1 MKLSKHLDNAMNY
14 SKLSSKSNRLSLEYL
29 AYSMTILADCIK
41 KQVEQENQKDYI
53 ISVVAKSTTER
64 QNSSNLTVANSST
77 PFNRAF
83 FVRSIRT
90 PKENNRLNLVVSFLS
105 MVACNGKGSPFATFH
120 GFVVSD
126 PVTRYRPIVRY
137 KAVTSNN
144 LIVELLAM
152 IYLLLCV
159 NRTKPTFNT
168 EVVRIQA
175 PNEDEARF
183 KLTADYQ
190 LLAVCGRIN
199 SHKAQYS
206 PMVEIRQ
213 KPKMDFV
220 KAGQIMPTLRTQ
232 QNNQYLINPVGI
244 DNKGIRSDLP
254 LNTITLKN
262 QPSMIDNVF
271 QLQGGIYA

>member
-1 MKLSKHLDNAMNY
+1 MKLSKYLDNAMNY

-29 AYSMTILADCIK
+29 AYALSVLADR
-41 KQVEQENQKDYI
+41 NQTTVRNIDLYQFTNQGELSYI
-53 ISVVAKSTTER
+53 INVVAKSTTEPE
-64 QNSSNLTVANSST
+64 NSNIPTANSST
-77 PFNRAF
+77 PFYRAF

-90 PKENNRLNLVVSFLS
+90 PKENNRLNLAVSFLS
-105 MVACNGKGSPFATFH
+105 MVACNGKGFALCYIPLV
-120 GFVVSD
+120 VVSQ
-126 PVTRYRPIVRY
+126 PVTRYRPNLRN
-137 KAVTSNN
+137 KAVTLNN
-144 LIVELLAM
+144 LPTELLAM

-168 EVVRIQA
+168 EVVRIKA

-199 SHKAQYS
+199 PNKAQNL
-206 PMVEIRQ
+206 V
-213 KPKMDFV
+213 
-220 KAGQIMPTLRTQ
+220 AQIEPLKFNHRTQ
-232 QNNQYLINPVGI
+232 QSPNLNTITPRGI

>member
-29 AYSMTILADCIK
+29 AYSMTILADCTK

-53 ISVVAKSTTER
+53 ISVVAKSTTEPE
-64 QNSSNLTVANSST
+64 NSNIPTANSST

-90 PKENNRLNLVVSFLS
+90 PKENNYLNLVIIFLS
-105 MVACNGKGSPFATFH
+105 MVACNGKGFALCYIPLV
-120 GFVVSD
+120 VVSQ
-126 PVTRYRPIVRY
+126 PVTRYRPNLRN
-137 KAVTSNN
+137 KAVTLNN
-144 LIVELLAM
+144 LPTELLAM

-190 LLAVCGRIN
+190 LLAICGRIN
-199 SHKAQYS
+199 ADKDTINNRTLSNKAQNL
-206 PMVEIRQ
+206 V
-213 KPKMDFV
+213 
-220 KAGQIMPTLRTQ
+220 AQIEPLKFNHRTQ
-232 QNNQYLINPVGI
+232 QSPNLNTITPRGI

>member
-29 AYSMTILADCIK
+29 AYSMTILADCTK

-53 ISVVAKSTTER
+53 ILVVAKSTTER
-64 QNSSNLTVANSST
+64 RNSNNLTVANSST

-90 PKENNRLNLVVSFLS
+90 PKENNRLNLAVSFLS

-120 GFVVSD
+120 GFVVFD
-126 PVTRYRPIVRY
+126 PVTRYRPIVEY

-199 SHKAQYS
+199 PNKAQNL
-206 PMVEIRQ
+206 VT
-213 KPKMDFV
+213 
-220 KAGQIMPTLRTQ
+220 QIEPLKFNHRTQ
-232 QNNQYLINPVGI
+232 QSPNLNTITPRGI

>member
-1 MKLSKHLDNAMNY
+1 MNY

-29 AYSMTILADCIK
+29 AYALSVLADR
-41 KQVEQENQKDYI
+41 NQTTVRNIDLYQFTNQGELSYI
-53 ISVVAKSTTER
+53 INVVAKSTTEPE
-64 QNSSNLTVANSST
+64 NSNNLTVANSST
-77 PFNRAF
+77 PFHRAF

-90 PKENNRLNLVVSFLS
+90 PKENNRLNLAVSFLS

-120 GFVVSD
+120 GFVVSQ
-126 PVTRYRPIVRY
+126 PVTRYRPNLRN

-168 EVVRIQA
+168 EVVRIKA

-199 SHKAQYS
+199 SHKAQNL
-206 PMVEIRQ
+206 V
-213 KPKMDFV
+213 
-220 KAGQIMPTLRTQ
+220 AQIEPLKFNHRTQ
-232 QNNQYLINPVGI
+232 QSPNLNTITPIGI